1 MLDWFVTDR
10 WRLGVL
16 LPDTGLKEPDV
27 SSSSADDQDDRS
39 CKKVNVRGNN
49 SIYGYQFLK
58 LSLNLD

>member
-1 MLDWFVTDR
+1 M
-10 WRLGVL
+10 L

-49 SIYGYQFLK
+49 LIYGYQFLN